1 MAVACAAEGLVL
13 MGLVFSIGQVSGSHY
28 NPATSLAF
36 ALRFAFEWWR
46 LLYYLPAQFIGIQ
59 SFLVR
64 ACVRAIALIDAV
76 CPHLLPQERC
86 WRAWW

>member
-46 LLYYLPAQFIGIQ
+46 LLYYLPAQFIGDP
-59 SFLVR
+59 LLLPPR
-64 ACVRAIALIDAV
+64 ACVRAFSSSL
-76 CPHLLPQERC
+76 R
-86 WRAWW
+86 